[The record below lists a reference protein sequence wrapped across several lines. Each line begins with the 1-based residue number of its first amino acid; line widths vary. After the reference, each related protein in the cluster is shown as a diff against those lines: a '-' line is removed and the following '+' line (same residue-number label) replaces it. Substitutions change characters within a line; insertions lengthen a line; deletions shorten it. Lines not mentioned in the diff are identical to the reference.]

1 MTLETPVRELEQLRQ
16 YLPAAYLI
24 HHPIVTER
32 AEGSY
37 VIDTD
42 GNRYLDF
49 AGGIAVV
56 NVGHRHPAVAK
67 AVHEQVDK
75 VWHMGPVTLNEGYL
89 RLAARLSKAAP
100 GPSPKQALFVNSGA
114 EAVENAVKIAR
125 EATGRQAIIA
135 FDNSFHGR
143 TLLTSTMT
151 GKTHPYKVQP
161 GSLAPEIYHAPYP
174 YAYRPPRGVS
184 AENLV
189 DYCLG
194 QLDELVRTRVPAE
207 KVAAVIVEP
216 VQGEGGYIVPPPG
229 FIAGVEAFCHRIGAL
244 LIVDE
249 IQTGF
254 GRTGRMF
261 AIEHEGVEP
270 DIMAVGKSIGGGLPL
285 AGVVAKKEVWDR
297 VHPGD
302 VGGTYGGNP
311 VACAAGIA
319 VLDVLESE
327 GFMERGA
334 IIAGRTRQALDAMAK
349 THATIGEI
357 RGLGP
362 MLGVELV
369 TDRTTKEPA
378 NELTTRFI
386 EEARTRGL
394 IMIRTGK
401 HGNVLRLLIPLSISD
416 EELDSGLEIIEAS
429 LTAAEAALATA

>member
-32 AEGSY
+32 AEGAY
-37 VIDTD
+37 VIDTE
-42 GNRYLDF
+42 GRRYLDF

-56 NVGHRHPAVAK
+56 NVGHRHPTVAR
-67 AVHEQVDK
+67 AVHEQIDR

-114 EAVENAVKIAR
+114 EAVETAVKIAR

-161 GSLAPEIYHAPYP
+161 GSMAPEIYHTPYP
-174 YAYRPPRGVS
+174 YTYRPPRGVA

-189 DYCLG
+189 EYCLG
-194 QLDELVRTRVPAE
+194 ALDEVVRTRVPAE
-207 KVAAVIVEP
+207 KVASVILEP

-229 FIAGVEAFCHRIGAL
+229 FIAGVEAFCRRIGAL

-254 GRTGRMF
+254 GRTGRLF

-270 DIMAVGKSIGGGLPL
+270 DILVVGKSIGGGLPL

-311 VACAAGIA
+311 VACAAGLA
-319 VLDVLESE
+319 VLDVLEHE
-327 GFMERGA
+327 DLLGRAA
-334 IIAGRTRQALDAMAK
+334 IIAGRTRQALDEMSK
-349 THATIGEI
+349 THPVIGEV

-369 TDRTTKEPA
+369 KDRTTKEPA
-378 NELTTRFI
+378 TELVTRFL
-386 EEARTRGL
+386 EEARNRGL
-394 IMIRTGK
+394 IVIRTGMF
-401 HGNVLRLLIPLSISD
+401 GNVIRLLIPLSISD
-416 EELDSGLEIIEAS
+416 QELASGLEIIEAALS
-429 LTAAEAALATA
+429 AAEAALAA